1 MYNNLYETGAVTARM
16 QEPLRLLDISSFS
29 LSTVISYMH
38 FLCFMFEAKE
48 IRDVSHRLHF
58 HGCLILNV
66 VTTASLDGVLSKNQ
80 TVLCGIFFQKLKCWS
95 DQENSCPQTLLGIKK
110 MCLTTAIY

>member
-38 FLCFMFEAKE
+38 FLGFMFEAKE
-48 IRDVSHRLHF
+48 IRDVSHRLQF
-58 HGCLILNV
+58 HGRLILNV
-66 VTTASLDGVLSKNQ
+66 VTSLSKWCFIKESNSSLWNFFSKAE
-80 TVLCGIFFQKLKCWS
+80 VLV
-95 DQENSCPQTLLGIKK
+95 
-110 MCLTTAIY
+110 